1 MNYNTVAASHKCSNE
16 ECNKRISNWQTKDG
30 DGVGDKLSPE
40 EVTSYSAI
48 CSGCNKFNEYRACR
62 EGFALVSR

>member
-1 MNYNTVAASHKCSNE
+1 MDYNTVVTSHKCSN
-16 ECNKRISNWQTKDG
+16 CTKRITNWQTKDG
-30 DGVGDKLSPE
+30 ASVGDRLSPE